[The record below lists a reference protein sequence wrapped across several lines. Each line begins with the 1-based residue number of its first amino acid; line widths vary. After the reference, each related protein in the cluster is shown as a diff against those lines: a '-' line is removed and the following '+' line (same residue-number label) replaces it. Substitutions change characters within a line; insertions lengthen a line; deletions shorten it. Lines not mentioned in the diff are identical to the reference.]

1 LNSLINISNTLFLFQ
16 VQRLEFTAITT
27 NKKLPKQAKQQ
38 KLSPHNYAKIGK
50 ILRDK
55 LMQEF
60 V

>member
-1 LNSLINISNTLFLFQ
+1 LNSSISINNTLFLFQ
-16 VQRLEFTAITT
+16 VQRLEFMAIKT

-38 KLSPHNYAKIGK
+38 KPSPHNYAKIGK

-55 LMQEF
+55 LMGGF